1 MIFRKKLT
9 SDVFGINSAVRPE
22 TYVDRGE
29 LDKSIEKLLNRNTHI
44 ALKGESK
51 CGKSW
56 LRQKTLPDAIV
67 VQCRLGRGAI
77 DIYVDALSQLE
88 VKFVVSDKSSGKVEG
103 KLEAKGAIGEG
114 LIAKVFGLS
123 GSLTGSMAGSQ
134 TGEQA
139 RQLVGHDIH
148 DLRFIADLI
157 RESGRRLV
165 IEDFHYLSVKE
176 RKKLSFDLKA
186 LWDYRLYVVI
196 VGVWSQSNMLIYL
209 NPDLAGRIEEVSVY
223 WSNDDLMRILS
234 KGGAA
239 LKLKFDQ
246 SFASEC
252 AKLSYGNAGILQAL
266 ALKSLDALGITTE
279 ADNIAEIGNPE
290 ALQTAAMHYADQLN
304 ALYQQF
310 AKRVAGGI
318 RTRQDSTGIYAHAM
332 AVIVAAPDDLCIR
345 GIPLDYIYQTAH
357 EREGRIQKGNLRVI
371 LEKLEG
377 LQVDDQGR
385 GLVVAYNEADGE
397 VSVVDRQLL
406 LYRRY
411 STVRWPWE
419 ELIEEARASS

>member
-103 KLEAKGAIGEG
+103 KVEAKGAIGEG

-148 DLRFIADLI
+148 DL
-157 RESGRRLV
+157 
-165 IEDFHYLSVKE
+165 
-176 RKKLSFDLKA
+176 
-186 LWDYRLYVVI
+186 
-196 VGVWSQSNMLIYL
+196 
-209 NPDLAGRIEEVSVY
+209 
-223 WSNDDLMRILS
+223 
-234 KGGAA
+234 
-239 LKLKFDQ
+239 
-246 SFASEC
+246 
-252 AKLSYGNAGILQAL
+252 
-266 ALKSLDALGITTE
+266 
-279 ADNIAEIGNPE
+279 
-290 ALQTAAMHYADQLN
+290 
-304 ALYQQF
+304 
-310 AKRVAGGI
+310 
-318 RTRQDSTGIYAHAM
+318 
-332 AVIVAAPDDLCIR
+332 
-345 GIPLDYIYQTAH
+345 
-357 EREGRIQKGNLRVI
+357 
-371 LEKLEG
+371 
-377 LQVDDQGR
+377 
-385 GLVVAYNEADGE
+385 
-397 VSVVDRQLL
+397 
-406 LYRRY
+406 
-411 STVRWPWE
+411 
-419 ELIEEARASS
+419 